1 MKNWFCKN
9 YCEYYSL
16 CLFCFRIAHQI
27 FRLSQGWHVVQW
39 WKWMGGKSPDI
50 YTNKLFLNYHM
61 IYWGSK
67 NKISQLEVLY
77 EINAFKDFAKFA
89 GKNIGLSL
97 FFNNTSFL
105 EHLRTAAI
113 EKANIKREKKNII
126 TNHALN
132 QDI

>member
-1 MKNWFCKN
+1 
-9 YCEYYSL
+9 
-16 CLFCFRIAHQI
+16 
-27 FRLSQGWHVVQW
+27 
-39 WKWMGGKSPDI
+39 MGGKSPDI

-105 EHLRTAAI
+105 EYLRTAVI
-113 EKANIKREKKNII
+113 EKANIKKEKK
-126 TNHALN
+126 T
-132 QDI
+132 